1 MNCWKNSWWHIFK
14 EMNKINLQLQN
25 LSHFQKSIVL
35 ICSNWQHTYKYLK
48 WWEEYFSST
57 RTILFSLSL
66 FWWKMHWELFLSSFV
81 LSNLKLIHYI
91 IAIFTSIPKDI
102 QLNII
107 IATSNFFIS
116 ILSKLFQQALY
127 PDNFFS

>member
-35 ICSNWQHTYKYLK
+35 IYSNWQQTDKYLK